1 MVKFIYQV
9 KQSTLLLLS
18 AFSMVHCDNLKYK
31 CILWIYLYMNC
42 GTLIIKVNQKFPHLL
57 GSSKLVKLMLKSLS
71 VKRISV
77 V

>member
-9 KQSTLLLLS
+9 KQSTLLSLS

-57 GSSKLVKLMLKSLS
+57 GSSKLVKLMLKSLA
-71 VKRISV
+71 VQGISV

>member
-1 MVKFIYQV
+1 
-9 KQSTLLLLS
+9 
-18 AFSMVHCDNLKYK
+18 VHCDNLKYK

-57 GSSKLVKLMLKSLS
+57 GSSKLVKLMLKSLA
-71 VKRISV
+71 VQGISV